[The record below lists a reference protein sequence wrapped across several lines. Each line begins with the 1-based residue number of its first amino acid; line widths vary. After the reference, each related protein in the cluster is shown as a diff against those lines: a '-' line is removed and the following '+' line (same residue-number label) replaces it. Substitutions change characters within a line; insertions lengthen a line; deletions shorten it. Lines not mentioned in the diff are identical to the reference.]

1 LQKAGLDFKSKITPE
16 TLATLTILVAE
27 SDPKEKDKIVG
38 IILLLLNFNKK

>member
-1 LQKAGLDFKSKITPE
+1 
-16 TLATLTILVAE
+16 LATLTILVAE